1 MPAFDYA
8 AYDGSGKLQRGVISA
23 DSERHA
29 RRLLKEQSLLASS
42 ITEIE
47 VFEQK
52 ESLWLF
58 RTLSFSREARVN
70 NFDLSLLLRQQA
82 ILIQSGL
89 PLEDALK
96 MTIEQAETNAQ
107 RRMVQSWRSEIIE
120 GRSFSEALR
129 RSPYKISDS
138 VIAGI
143 GVGEESGHLHE
154 VLHRLADDIERG
166 AENRKTIGRAL
177 IYPSALLTTALAVI
191 GIMMVWV
198 VPKITTIFTSAKR
211 ELPFITR
218 VIMELSNFFREKG
231 VFLFFFFVLALL
243 VFNLL
248 MRDEVR
254 RRQWH
259 RGLLMIPGMGRWI
272 HMSNLAD
279 WSRSLGVLLSN
290 GVPALAALKISS
302 SVVENLYLR
311 SKMELVTESMRRGN
325 SLQNALAEHLNKSGF
340 LIHMVG
346 SGEAS
351 SELDGMLIRVADY
364 YSLRLRNAVDV
375 FMKLINPVLIV
386 FMGLVILAVVAAV
399 MLPIMDMST
408 MM

>member
-399 MLPIMDMST
+399 MLPIMDMNT

>member
-58 RTLSFSREARVN
+58 RMLSFSREARVN

-399 MLPIMDMST
+399 MLPIMDMNT